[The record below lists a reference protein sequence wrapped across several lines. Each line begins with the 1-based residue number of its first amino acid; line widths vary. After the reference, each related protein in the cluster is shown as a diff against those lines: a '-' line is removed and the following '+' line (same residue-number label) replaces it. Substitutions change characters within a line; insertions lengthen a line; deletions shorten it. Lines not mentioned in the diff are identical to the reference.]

1 MCHEPVEYKSL
12 QVDHLIPGH
21 LESDRKELA
30 RVTQLFGLP
39 DTFEIQSF
47 ENWMPACSAC
57 NGKKLG
63 RVFQP
68 TPIVQEHLERAREK
82 AEIARKACERV
93 EADARSAE
101 VLTIIESGVKEG
113 TIGRQDLE
121 HLIKTLSDEE
131 RIEFTESIAT
141 DKAIEREFGIKM
153 AQGPY
158 GHGYVPISKFP
169 HASFFCGHCGSL
181 GPWNGARCMTCG
193 MLDDGD

>member
-1 MCHEPVEYKSL
+1 MWHWYNHEGGVANVVAYLMTKDL
-12 QVDHLIPGH
+12 
-21 LESDRKELA
+21 SD
-30 RVTQLFGLP
+30 FDP
-39 DTFEIQSF
+39 
-47 ENWMPACSAC
+47 
-57 NGKKLG
+57 
-63 RVFQP
+63 
-68 TPIVQEHLERAREK
+68 K
-82 AEIARKACERV
+82 APPPH
-93 EADARSAE
+93 
-101 VLTIIESGVKEG
+101 
-113 TIGRQDLE
+113 RQDLE